1 MLLQV
6 IFMALLPVLEPQEI
20 RMLPEVDGYL
30 RHDVTLPCQF
40 IPGPL
45 GDKIVQLQWMFKSLK
60 GEEIRIIVF
69 SSENGVN
76 ILETYL
82 KQRLKLDNQSLTIT
96 EVEKKDAGLYTCNI
110 AAFPSGSLVGTTNLV
125 VYEEKPLSPG
135 IVSAVVIS
143 VLLLLVMAAIT
154 YYLIFIRRF
163 SVRHHV
169 CIDTRSPD
177 MDVNRP
183 PVDTREDVVYS
194 DVKPKP
200 SRDAVPS
207 TGKHTDT
214 ARPDDIT
221 YSAVAILRPQKT

>member
-125 VYEEKPLSPG
+125 VY
-135 IVSAVVIS
+135 
-143 VLLLLVMAAIT
+143 VMAAIT